1 MVKGVLGVLTRV
13 LTRVLTKGA
22 LVDQSGSFGDGW

>member
-1 MVKGVLGVLTRV
+1 MVKGVLGV